1 LKLLFI
7 SIFSCRFSAFPFF
20 GFFNIFFG
28 ILILIVLFV
37 YVVCVCMCGKTQHTK
52 EGVYL
57 FVSTLV
63 NHLDLVVLILVLLLV
78 VFLLLHIIIDNGCL
92 IDFLILIL
100 LHLLFFL

>member
-1 LKLLFI
+1 L
-7 SIFSCRFSAFPFF
+7 
-20 GFFNIFFG
+20 FFG

-63 NHLDLVVLILVLLLV
+63 NHLDFSGLDFGALVSCLP
-78 VFLLLHIIIDNGCL
+78 FAPYHNFDNGCL

-100 LHLLFFL
+100 LHFFTFL